1 MKEIIIKYYLGQPI
15 QANEAISLMSEY
27 MEAINKPNPALIQ
40 HMLDPMNVF
49 GQGMIQKA
57 MEVSVNYLAA
67 TKYNITR
74 LYSKEG
80 NIISVF

>member
-15 QANEAISLMSEY
+15 QINEAISLMSEY

>member
-1 MKEIIIKYYLGQPI
+1 MKETIIKYYLGQPI
-15 QANEAISLMSEY
+15 QMDEAIRLMNEY

>member
-15 QANEAISLMSEY
+15 QINEAISLMSEY
-27 MEAINKPNPALIQ
+27 MEAINKPNPTLIQ

>member
-15 QANEAISLMSEY
+15 QINEAISLMSEY
-27 MEAINKPNPALIQ
+27 MEAINKPNPVLIQ

>member
-15 QANEAISLMSEY
+15 QINEAISLMSEY

-57 MEVSVNYLAA
+57 LEVSVNYLAA
-67 TKYNITR
+67 TKYPVTK
-74 LYSKEG
+74 LFSKE
-80 NIISVF
+80 NQILSVF

>member
-15 QANEAISLMSEY
+15 QINEAISLMSEY
-27 MEAINKPNPALIQ
+27 MEAINKPNPVLIQ
-40 HMLDPMNVF
+40 YMLDPMNVF

>member
-1 MKEIIIKYYLGQPI
+1 MKDIIIKYYLGQPI
-15 QANEAISLMSEY
+15 QINEAISLMSEY
-27 MEAINKPNPALIQ
+27 MEDINKPNPALIQ

-67 TKYNITR
+67 TKYNITK